1 MTATNKEGKVVY
13 EYNTNGTMKK
23 ATMPDGKSISYEYND
38 NKNVTQMT
46 DYFGNKTAYAYIGDN
61 YLESVT
67 QDGKT
72 TTYQY
77 NNDGLP
83 KAMVYPNG
91 IKTTYA
97 YDVLGNMT
105 ELSSSKESSQL
116 SRYTAGYDKSGNR
129 VWEDTYQ
136 NTLYTCGK
144 EYAYDS
150 AGRMKTE
157 RNYKDFNQNEY
168 TVSHYS
174 YDLNGNIAQKENK
187 YKSMGGAAQTTST
200 VNYTYNAKN
209 QLMRQAETMADGQQ
223 NVSDYTY
230 DRNGNLLAR
239 LESRFSAQAGG
250 EAGGHMGEMGRGE
263 KKAETK
269 TATYTYDPFNQL
281 TQYRTMSGVN
291 ARYGYYA
298 GGLRS
303 NKTVNGVTTGYYYDG
318 QNVVNEVTNG
328 IVSTNLRG
336 AGYISRKTGD
346 NTPNYFLYNI
356 HTDVTQ
362 LANENGTVVK
372 NYDYDAWGTPT
383 KDDGAQIDNPIRYAG
398 EYFDDESGM
407 IYLRA
412 RYYQPEVGRFIS
424 EDTHWNTNN
433 MIFGDNYSVPNI
445 TTIMQSSNLYAYCVS
460 NPIAYRDPSGHEL
473 PGDAEEFGVNS
484 DTYKILVDLG

>member
-1 MTATNKEGKVVY
+1 
-13 EYNTNGTMKK
+13 
-23 ATMPDGKSISYEYND
+23 
-38 NKNVTQMT
+38 
-46 DYFGNKTAYAYIGDN
+46 
-61 YLESVT
+61 
-67 QDGKT
+67 
-72 TTYQY
+72 
-77 NNDGLP
+77 
-83 KAMVYPNG
+83 
-91 IKTTYA
+91 
-97 YDVLGNMT
+97 
-105 ELSSSKESSQL
+105 
-116 SRYTAGYDKSGNR
+116 
-129 VWEDTYQ
+129 
-136 NTLYTCGK
+136 
-144 EYAYDS
+144 
-150 AGRMKTE
+150 
-157 RNYKDFNQNEY
+157 
-168 TVSHYS
+168 
-174 YDLNGNIAQKENK
+174 
-187 YKSMGGAAQTTST
+187 MGGSAQTTST

-250 EAGGHMGEMGRGE
+250 EAGGHMDEMGKGD
-263 KKAETK
+263 KAAETK

-281 TQYRTMSGVN
+281 TGYKTMSGVN
-291 ARYGYYA
+291 ASYGYYA

-318 QNVVNEVTNG
+318 MNVVNEVTNG

-412 RYYQPEVGRFIS
+412 RYYQPEVGRFVS
-424 EDTHWNTNN
+424 EDPAKDGMNWY
-433 MIFGDNYSVPNI
+433 G
-445 TTIMQSSNLYAYCVS
+445 YCS
-460 NPIAYRDPSGHEL
+460 GNPVIRFDPSGLFEKDDYKLTPEHVAQIFLYTMMFKAGDYLDSESIKHVAANEAAWIRKTDSKTSYHFSLAYPTTAYKGEYNGFNAASALIAGAAQVQERLSGMSSQAIGDFLSSMLGNIPGAIVENAVVGAYSSKNPYTEYADFVDRLTYIKSLQEQNGGYIDVSVVANSNEGYLNIKYTDEYNGVYINDRFFENTYPLIIFSAL
-473 PGDAEEFGVNS
+473 P
-484 DTYKILVDLG
+484 L